1 MTQPRPKWND
11 PEVQAAAV
19 KAHIGD
25 AAAWASAST
34 DIDLSTEDAQKQFL
48 ALITLA
54 VQESADAYT
63 AGRYLETFMGWPVDA
78 ALIRVLDRAYAAM
91 PRHVDPFIHAWVM
104 KERVRFPAKN
114 GDFVK
119 FRVGPVDMQGTVVAV
134 IAREARAIVE
144 VRTGPT
150 TTKNM
155 SVNAEEVT
163 SHTKG
168 IAKPKGGGGVPP
180 TGGTPVAQ
188 RGGAVL
194 KEAKAA

>member
-11 PEVQAAAV
+11 PEVQSAAV
-19 KAHIGD
+19 RAYITS
-25 AAAWASAST
+25 AAEWASTST
-34 DIDLSTEDAQKQFL
+34 DLDLSSEDAQKQFL
-48 ALITLA
+48 ALVTLA

-63 AGRYLETFMGWPVDA
+63 AGRYLETFMGWPVDSG
-78 ALIRVLDRAYAAM
+78 LIRVLDQVYASM
-91 PRHVDPFIHAWVM
+91 PRLVDPFIHAWVM

-114 GDFVK
+114 GDHVK

-155 SVNAEEVT
+155 SINAEDVV

-168 IAKPKGGGGVPP
+168 VAKPKGGGVPP
-180 TGGTPVAQ
+180 TGGTPVAP
-188 RGGAVL
+188 RGGAIL